1 MSLSLLS
8 NMWNNKGEVLDGLLS
23 SFTNPTQEVELGD
36 DWDRGAAAHNIPVD
50 VGNIAKDIKTIV
62 SHPKE
67 SFDAATG
74 LIGGAWRLG
83 LEKVMPEGVMDAL
96 GKVDEFVGYDSEP
109 DKAMASEAWKG
120 IVATHGGLEE
130 LQKYGNEHPVYLA
143 AELSGLGFLARQVTK
158 MVAPA
163 VVKAM
168 EATEMGVSRGLLA
181 VENVAESVESA
192 FPQPLGTQI
201 FAGDV
206 AKGTG
211 FNVAKYGERDVAK
224 AKAEQMVKDGGIN
237 YENLSNIWDE
247 TGHFVTPSGKVLW
260 EIDDSAMKFT
270 PTEGYASML
279 YDNRNVRVG
288 DDMGSMKL
296 IDMVDHP
303 QLYENYPRLKDAK
316 IVFVKGKTTDGYAHD
331 TRGALGSYHVGDNTV
346 RVMVDPKIGLTP
358 KSKEI
363 IVHEI
368 QHGIQT
374 IEAIPGG
381 ASNSAQYWDVM
392 DTFFKKELDNLTK
405 LDQSTTW
412 LYDERVFNVEGKPY
426 YGQPSLN
433 QRDPEWLAARIKQLK
448 KYRSDIKD
456 VGVFDPSMT
465 PMALAKQTKKREALY
480 YRTEGEWMA
489 RITEGRKKLENEDS
503 LLNTDF
509 PLPKG
514 WREKTSPLEQADT
527 GTSDYTLMT
536 GRHKSNYDK
545 ALKQFY
551 EKDVISQGDY
561 LTSEIRKHAGINVKN
576 LKTGLLDDA
585 LPWRTGGK
593 EGDLYITRVGTNA
606 GTVSKTRTSANDI
619 AINFDQNQL
628 LPDYAYYLLMH
639 LQPKINARA
648 HGTAQQ
654 AIKKSDIDDILMEYF
669 TEGK

>member
-1 MSLSLLS
+1 MWNTKEEVVGGLFDMFSEEKVKQNIDENWSSLKNIGVPEGLLQGKPTTTEADFSKSLGNAIYNLPSQVPRLTKDVVHAVYNPLEFVEGVHSAGQGLMTNVSDVFYDAVLPDSLFNLLKENQPEEITQNEKMMESVGESLLDPQVRREIAQQY
-8 NMWNNKGEVLDGLLS
+8 GIEGLLGYAALPK
-23 SFTNPTQEVELGD
+23 NLAKLGD
-36 DWDRGAAAHNIPVD
+36 
-50 VGNIAKDIKTIV
+50 KQTK
-62 SHPKE
+62 
-67 SFDAATG
+67 F
-74 LIGGAWRLG
+74 
-83 LEKVMPEGVMDAL
+83 LEK
-96 GKVDEFVGYDSEP
+96 
-109 DKAMASEAWKG
+109 
-120 IVATHGGLEE
+120 IVEDTAPF
-130 LQKYGNEHPVYLA
+130 GN
-143 AELSGLGFLARQVTK
+143 TI
-158 MVAPA
+158 
-163 VVKAM
+163 
-168 EATEMGVSRGLLA
+168 
-181 VENVAESVESA
+181 
-192 FPQPLGTQI
+192 GTQI

-206 AKGTG
+206 ATGTG
-211 FNVAKYGERDVAK
+211 FNVAKYGERAAAK

-237 YENLSNIWDE
+237 YENLSNIWYE

-331 TRGALGSYHVGDNTV
+331 TRGALGSYHVGDNIV

-358 KSKEI
+358 KSAEI

-381 ASNSAQYWDVM
+381 ASNSAQYWDAM
-392 DTFFKKELDNLTK
+392 DAFFKKELDYLTK

-412 LYDERVFNVEGKPY
+412 LYGERVFDVEGTSY
-426 YGQPSLN
+426 YGQPSAN
-433 QRDPEWLAARIKQLK
+433 QRDPKWFADRIKQLK

-456 VGVFDPSMT
+456 VGSFDPSMS

-480 YRTEGEWMA
+480 YRTEGEWLA

-561 LTSEIRKHAGINVKN
+561 LTREIRRHAGINVKN
-576 LKTGLLDDA
+576 LKTGLLE

-619 AINFDQNQL
+619 AINLDKNQL
-628 LPDYAYYLLMH
+628 EPDFAYYLLMH